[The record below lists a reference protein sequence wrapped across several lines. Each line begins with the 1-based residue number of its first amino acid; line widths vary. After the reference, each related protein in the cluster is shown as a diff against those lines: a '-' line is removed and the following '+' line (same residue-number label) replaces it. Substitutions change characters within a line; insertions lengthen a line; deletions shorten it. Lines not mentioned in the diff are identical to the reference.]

1 MSMVDLEWTRRLRH
15 PLWRDPA
22 WKLMLGVLLGV
33 AAAILAT
40 AFSLSPYYVTWHDG
54 LAVVLAASIWAVYAR
69 RRELEN
75 AAERRFW
82 LYITAGQGIWL
93 LALVLQYYSPVPEL
107 PFFAVLSDFI
117 FLLWYLTYLFAADS
131 HPERGPSDP
140 QRRLN
145 LVGGILFGFGLLVYF
160 LLVPSYLAKGHA
172 ISLPS
177 FFFYIGMDC
186 YLAFRFYYESRH
198 CRRRWRTTFRLL
210 TLTCG
215 CWLLT
220 DVLVALS
227 HLPDPWIDLSKTSAH
242 DLLWYLW
249 AIPLTLAARLRHV
262 EPEDTP
268 TLRPDAGIP
277 GRNEPPRTRHW
288 ISLVLY
294 AFLLPFLHL
303 LLYSLG
309 WRTAELQQAR
319 DLVILIYI
327 LLLGLLVFQQQR
339 LQEARARTLDCE
351 RRRSEEALRAQEAA
365 EAADRA
371 KAEFLSLMSHEIRT
385 PMNGVIGMCSLLLR
399 TPLSADQCKYVE
411 TVRVSGE
418 TLLTLLNDILDF
430 SHLNAGKF
438 DLERAVFSL
447 RSCVRET
454 LDLMAPAARE
464 KNLALRL
471 RIDDDV
477 PETLVGD
484 VTRVR
489 QILANLL
496 SNAVKFTAAGEVA
509 VDIHL
514 HPAGT
519 DRCELHVAVSD
530 TGIGIPPEGLSRL
543 FQPFSQVDSSTT
555 QHYGGTGLGLTIC
568 KRLSELMGGRIWA
581 ESRAGEGSTFHFTI
595 LTELAP
601 AEAGDAARHRE
612 RPVIRPESE
621 PGDPLAKKLRILL
634 AEDNA
639 VSQKVALMM
648 LRRLGYQADVAAN
661 GFEVLDALRRQPYD
675 VVLMDVQMPEMDGL
689 AATRE
694 IRGELSD
701 DERPRIIGMTA
712 SAMRDDRER
721 CLAAGMD
728 EYLSKP
734 VQIADLQSV
743 LEAIRPL
750 SAFAPGR
757 SSGINQ

>member
-1 MSMVDLEWTRRLRH
+1 MVDLEWTRRLRH
-15 PLWRDPA
+15 PIWRDPA
-22 WKLMLGVLLGV
+22 WKLMLGLLLGV
-33 AAAILAT
+33 TVAVLAT
-40 AFSLSPYYVTWHDG
+40 AFSISPYYVTWHVG
-54 LAVVLAASIWAVYAR
+54 LAVLLVGSIWAVHYR
-69 RRELEN
+69 RRELES
-75 AAERRFW
+75 AVERRFW
-82 LYITAGQGIWL
+82 LYITVAQGIWL
-93 LALVLQYYSPVPEL
+93 LALVMQYYSPAREL
-107 PFFAVLSDFI
+107 PFFAVLNDFV
-117 FLLWYLTYLFAADS
+117 FLSWYLAYLFAADS

-145 LVGGILFGFGLLVYF
+145 LVGAILFAFGLLVYF
-160 LLVPSYLAKGHA
+160 LLIPSYLTKDPHA
-172 ISLPS
+172 VSLPS
-177 FFFYIGMDC
+177 SFFYIGMDC
-186 YLAFRFYYESRH
+186 YLAFRFYHEGRH
-198 CRRRWRTTFRLL
+198 CRRRRWRTTFRLL
-210 TLTCG
+210 TLTTG

-227 HLPDPWIDLSKTSAH
+227 RLPDSWVYLGETSAL

-262 EPEDTP
+262 ESRDEP
-268 TLRPDAGIP
+268 LRPGAEIP
-277 GRNEPPRTRHW
+277 RDSEPLRTRYW

-309 WRTAELQQAR
+309 WRIAELQQAR
-319 DLVILIYI
+319 DLAILIYI
-327 LLLGLLVFQQQR
+327 LLLGFLVFQQQR
-339 LQEARARTLDCE
+339 IQEARARTLESE

-371 KAEFLSLMSHEIRT
+371 KTEFLSLMSHEIRT
-385 PMNGVIGMCSLLLR
+385 PMNGVIGMCSLLLG
-399 TPLSADQCKYVE
+399 TPLSGDQRKYVE

-430 SHLNAGKF
+430 SHLESGRF
-438 DLERAVFSL
+438 DLEPAVFSL

-464 KNLALRL
+464 KDLKLNL

-496 SNAVKFTAAGEVA
+496 SNAVKFTEKGEVS
-509 VDIHL
+509 VGVRIRRT
-514 HPAGT
+514 GT
-519 DRCELHVAVSD
+519 DRCELHFAVRD
-530 TGIGIPPEGLSRL
+530 TGIGIAPEGLTRL

-555 QHYGGTGLGLTIC
+555 RQYGGTGLGLIIC

-601 AEAGDAARHRE
+601 AEAGEAAHSE
-612 RPVIRPESE
+612 RPVIRPQSE
-621 PGDPLAKKLRILL
+621 PSDTLSRKLRILL

-661 GFEVLDALRRQPYD
+661 GFEVLDAVHRQPYD

-689 AATRE
+689 TATRE
-694 IRGELSD
+694 ICRELAG

-712 SAMRDDRER
+712 NAMRDDRER

-743 LEAIRPL
+743 LKAIRL
-750 SAFAPGR
+750 
-757 SSGINQ
+757 Q